1 MLHGSSVTTML
12 PAKDMS
18 RAREFYEDRLGLE
31 CKGERPDGRLDFEAG
46 HGVTLELFPRPE
58 GTAPEYTAVSIEV
71 DDLEGNIRELERTGV
86 VFEDYDMPE
95 LTTIDHIA
103 TMGTEKAAWFKDT
116 EGNFLCLHQDTM
128 PLT

>member
-1 MLHGSSVTTML
+1 MLNGSSVTTML

-18 RAREFYEDRLGLE
+18 RAREFYEHRLGLE
-31 CKGERPDGRLDFEAG
+31 CTGERPDGRLDFAAG
-46 HGVTLELFPRPE
+46 TGMTLELFPRPE
-58 GTAPEYTAVSIEV
+58 GAAPEYTAVSIEV
-71 DDLEGNIRELERTGV
+71 DDLERNIRELERTGV

-95 LTTIDHIA
+95 LKTIDHIA

-128 PLT
+128 PLM